1 MTKKQRIMLTR
12 ILISAAMTV
21 ALLFVPASGLV
32 KLCLYLVPY
41 LIIGYDILWSAAKR
55 IVSGYVFDENF
66 LMAIA
71 TVGALVLAY
80 LRTGD
85 YTEAVAVML
94 FYQTGELFQSYAVG
108 KSRRNIAALMDIRP
122 DCANLIVDGEVEEVD
137 PDEVAIG
144 SHIIVRPGERIPI
157 DGVIVS
163 GHSAVNSAA
172 LTGESLPRDVQEGD
186 EVISGCINL
195 SGEIT
200 VRTTKEFAESTVSKI
215 LELVENASSRK
226 SRPEQFISKFAK
238 VYTPIVCG
246 AAVVLAAVPP
256 LIQWLLFGNTDIVN
270 WIYRALTFL
279 VISCPCAL
287 VVSIPLTFFAGLGRA
302 SADGILIKGSH
313 FFEPLTQVKTV
324 VFDKTGTLTKGAF
337 SVVDMQAATGT
348 TAYLLM
354 MAAYAESASSHPI
367 ANSILEAYARPIE
380 RDRLG
385 QINETAGR
393 GVTAEVDGETVVC
406 GNEAMMKELGI
417 TTPAVSTV
425 GTHVFVAVN
434 GSYRGCLTIADTV
447 KDTAAEAIGD
457 LKALGVTK
465 TVMLT
470 GDNTTTAA
478 AVAEALGIDETH
490 AELLPADKVAKVE
503 HLLES
508 GKTVLFAG
516 DGINDAPVLSRAD
529 IGVAMGALGSDAAVE
544 AADVVLMNDDPSS
557 IAKAIRLARRA
568 MAIVRQNIVLAIG
581 IKGICLLLGAFG
593 IANLWLAVFAD
604 VGVMVLAVLNAV
616 RMLIRSKHN

>member
-1 MTKKQRIMLTR
+1 MTKKQRIMLVR

-21 ALLFVPASGLV
+21 ALLFVPASGIV

-41 LIIGYDILWSAAKR
+41 LLIGYDILWSAAKR

-71 TVGALVLAY
+71 TIGALVLAA

-122 DCANLIVDGEVEEVD
+122 DYANLVIDGEAEEVD
-137 PDEVAIG
+137 PDEVTVG
-144 SHIIVRPGERIPI
+144 SAIIVRPGERIPI
-157 DGVIVS
+157 DGIVIS

-172 LTGESLPRDVQEGD
+172 LTGESLPRDVKEGD

-226 SRPEQFISKFAK
+226 SRPEQFISQFAK

-256 LIQWLLFGNTDIVN
+256 LIQWLFCGNTDIMN

-313 FFEPLTQVKTV
+313 FFEPLTRVKTV

-337 SVVDMQAATGT
+337 SVVDRQAATGT
-348 TAYLLM
+348 TSYLLM

-367 ANSILEAYARPIE
+367 AKSILDAYGRPIE

-385 QINETAGR
+385 QITETAGR

-417 TTPAVSTV
+417 VTPAVTTV

-434 GSYRGCLTIADTV
+434 GRYRGCLTIADTV
-447 KDTAAEAIGD
+447 KDSAAEAIRS

-465 TVMLT
+465 AVMLT
-470 GDNTTTAA
+470 GDNETTAN
-478 AVAEALGIDETH
+478 AVAEKVGIDETY
-490 AELLPADKVAKVE
+490 AELLPADKVANVE
-503 HLLES
+503 RLLDS
-508 GKTVLFAG
+508 GEIVLFAG

-529 IGVAMGALGSDAAVE
+529 IGVAMGSLGSDAAVE
-544 AADVVLMNDDPSS
+544 AADVVLMNDDPAS
-557 IAKAIRLARRA
+557 IVNAVRLARRA
-568 MAIVRQNIVLAIG
+568 MAIVKQNIVLAIG

-604 VGVMVLAVLNAV
+604 VGVMVIAVLNAV
-616 RMLIRSKHN
+616 RMLIKRT